1 MAGARHIRDNHYRQD
16 APHRRDNLGTIDS
29 DRGVDFPV
37 ASIPAIAVGEGIQ
50 DFAEAPVSDN
60 AQKKPVEIVALL
72 MRIRGVRQ

>member
-1 MAGARHIRDNHYRQD
+1 VAGARHIEDNHHRQD
-16 APHRRDNLGTIDS
+16 APRRRDNLGTIDS
-29 DRGVDFPV
+29 DRVDFPV

-72 MRIRGVRQ
+72 MGIRGVRQ